1 MAHAYNDPIA
11 FGRAGTAR
19 TLNCTVIGLLG
30 DRKRT
35 RTSAAVAEVAIRLPF
50 ARQDFVLE
58 ADASGFVMPDIV
70 VSQRLDEPLPSRI
83 RIADNSQRYDPMQGA
98 SSRRAT
104 SLQFATCQG
113 GAVRYIP
120 PFAVIKESVEISTS
134 KGQLIAT
141 ATYENLIRIIKL
153 LVSGLEVDEDW
164 YLLQYPDV
172 AAAVAEGTII
182 SARQHFVDDGYFEGR
197 LPIAMEVDERWY
209 NKEYPDVAE
218 SIRKGDEPSA
228 QAHFLR
234 EGYKEGRLPFPP

>member
-1 MAHAYNDPIA
+1 MAHAYNDPIT

-35 RTSAAVAEVAIRLPF
+35 RTSAAVAEVAIR
-50 ARQDFVLE
+50 
-58 ADASGFVMPDIV
+58 
-70 VSQRLDEPLPSRI
+70 LPSRI

-197 LPIAMEVDERWY
+197 LPVAMEVDERWY